1 MEKERDL
8 FQWISKIIETCNYD
22 FHFEGVDNLIKL
34 YDEKVKDKD
43 KTLQLEMLRTRKWN
57 EIHFL
62 IT

>member
-8 FQWISKIIETCNYD
+8 FQWISKIIETCNQD

-43 KTLQLEMLRTRKWN
+43 KTLQLEILRTRKWN

-62 IT
+62 LT

>member
-8 FQWISKIIETCNYD
+8 FQWISKIIETCNND

-43 KTLQLEMLRTRKWN
+43 KTLQLEILRTRKWK

-62 IT
+62 LT

>member
-8 FQWISKIIETCNYD
+8 FQWISKIIETCNQD

-43 KTLQLEMLRTRKWN
+43 KTLQLQILRTRKWN

-62 IT
+62 LT

>member
-8 FQWISKIIETCNYD
+8 FQWISKIIETCNQD

-43 KTLQLEMLRTRKWN
+43 KTIQLEILRTRKWN

-62 IT
+62 LT